1 MAACG
6 KDRGSARGSRFF
18 SLAELNQA
26 IAELVTDLNTRPMR
40 HLGLVGP
47 LALAHERACKAELA
61 VAIDAELDGGLF
73 GLAHRQPQDGKNRS
87 RCSALRQCTVFGK
100 SSGEMLR
107 KLVTSTRAS
116 SSRPIWV

>member
-1 MAACG
+1 MPSLSKRPSQIKPRRPTMAACG

-73 GLAHRQPQDGKNRS
+73 GLAHRQPQDGKKQIAMLSLAPMHRF
-87 RCSALRQCTVFGK
+87 RQEFG
-100 SSGEMLR
+100 GN
-107 KLVTSTRAS
+107 
-116 SSRPIWV
+116 